1 MPVKIYT
8 LAYNRPDFIAWQQ
21 KTLTKF
27 LKDEHEYI
35 VVNSAPTGQGQ
46 LKIAEEC
53 QRLGIKCL
61 AMEKHDYVNS
71 SEARSAVMQWLF
83 HQHIKSDSEHL
94 AVILDSDTFMVQE
107 LSIEKLMRE
116 YDVAAIRQHREHVAY
131 LHTGIMF
138 FKLSG
143 LPDQEAIS
151 FWCGEV
157 EGVRVDTGGHLY
169 YWLKNNPQL
178 RIRNLAEHECRAD
191 FFPAQLHEPQLEA
204 YQFHI
209 IELAFLHY
217 GRGSNWDQQSPE
229 YHDAKTDFL
238 EKYLKIRC
246 GAAQPKAYSTA
257 AAVRIPS
264 PHRKEAKVIEE
275 VHRFS
280 FDLSI

>member
-21 KTLTKF
+21 KTLAKF

-35 VVNSAPTGQGQ
+35 VVNSAPAGEEQ

-61 AMEKHDYVNS
+61 ATEKHDCVNS
-71 SEARSAVMQWLF
+71 SEARSALLQWLF
-83 HQHIKSDSEHL
+83 HQYLKPDPGHL
-94 AVILDSDTFMVQE
+94 AVIMDSDMFMVQE
-107 LSIEKLMRE
+107 LSIAKWMRD
-116 YDVAAIRQHREHVAY
+116 YDVAAIRQHREHVNY
-131 LHTGIMF
+131 LHPGMMI

-143 LPDQEAIS
+143 LPDQDAIS

-157 EGVRVDTGGHLY
+157 EGVRVDTGGNLY

-178 RIRNLAEHECRAD
+178 RIRNLAEHECDAE
-191 FFPAQLHEPQLEA
+191 FFPAELNDSRIDD

-209 IELAFLHY
+209 IEKTLLHY
-217 GRGSNWDQQSPE
+217 GRGSNWDQKSVE
-229 YHDAKTDFL
+229 YHQAKTYFL
-238 EKYLKIRC
+238 KKYLKMKC
-246 GAAQPKAYSTA
+246 AEPQVKVQE
-257 AAVRIPS
+257 AVRS
-264 PHRKEAKVIEE
+264 
-275 VHRFS
+275 FS